1 MENGET
7 YDPDLDLE
15 AEIEAFLDE
24 DITEITE
31 PLWKAELTDALHDQ
45 VHDVD
50 ILKVSVSI
58 APFCGFVIE
67 YISLTPT

>member
-31 PLWKAELTDALHDQ
+31 PLWKAEPAEETVEPEPA
-45 VHDVD
+45 VC
-50 ILKVSVSI
+50 
-58 APFCGFVIE
+58 AGAG
-67 YISLTPT
+67 TGAGAGA